1 MNKLEIELNEYLKTT
16 PVNEEELAA
25 LKEWVADGN
34 SVHSN
39 PSMATDEHGNPTD
52 FMFDYRYHAEIYKE
66 LERLS
71 VNEKEVFLARL
82 RGEETIDT
90 LREDLQS
97 VTYER
102 NVYYQVLKKYGLLKE
117 AELRLE
123 QGRQSTFELELNP
136 DEELPFQ

>member
-1 MNKLEIELNEYLKTT
+1 MT
-16 PVNEEELAA
+16 EEELAA

-39 PSMATDEHGNPTD
+39 PSMATDEHGNPSD
-52 FMFDYRYHAEIYKE
+52 FLFDYRYHVEIYKE
-66 LERLS
+66 LERLTGK
-71 VNEKEVFLARL
+71 EKKIFLARL

-90 LREDLQS
+90 LREDLQRII
-97 VTYER
+97 YER
-102 NVYYQVLKKYGLLKE
+102 DVYYKVLSKYDLLKE

-123 QGRQSTFELELNP
+123 QGRLSNFEPDIQP

>member
-1 MNKLEIELNEYLKTT
+1 MNKLEKELKEYLKTT
-16 PVNEEELAA
+16 PMNEEELAA

-39 PSMATDEHGNPTD
+39 PSMATDEHGNPSD
-52 FMFDYRYHAEIYKE
+52 FLLDYRYHAEIYKE

-71 VNEKEVFLARL
+71 EKEKEIYLARL

-90 LREDLQS
+90 LREDLQKAI
-97 VTYER
+97 YER
-102 NVYYQVLKKYGLLKE
+102 DVYFQVLRNHGLLKE
-117 AELRLE
+117 AELRIE
-123 QGRQSTFELELNP
+123 QGRQLTFEIETNP

>member
-1 MNKLEIELNEYLKTT
+1 MNKLERELNEYLKTT
-16 PVNEEELAA
+16 PVNAEELAA
-25 LKEWVADGN
+25 LKEWVEDGN

-52 FMFDYRYHAEIYKE
+52 FLFDYRYHAEIYKE

-71 VNEKEVFLARL
+71 GKEKEIFLARL

-90 LREDLQS
+90 LREDLYKAS
-97 VTYER
+97 YER
-102 NVYYQVLKKYGLLKE
+102 DVYYQVLEKHGLLKE
-117 AELRLE
+117 AELRIE
-123 QGRQSTFELELNP
+123 QARSLSFEPEIKL

>member
-1 MNKLEIELNEYLKTT
+1 MNKLEIELSEYLKTT
-16 PVNEEELAA
+16 SVNEEELAA

-34 SVHSN
+34 SVYSN
-39 PSMATDEHGNPTD
+39 PSMATDEHGNLSD
-52 FMFDYRYHAEIYKE
+52 FLFDYRYHTKIYKE

-71 VNEKEVFLARL
+71 ENEKEVFLARL

>member
-1 MNKLEIELNEYLKTT
+1 MNKLEIELSEYLKTT
-16 PVNEEELAA
+16 PVNAEELAA

-39 PSMATDEHGNPTD
+39 PSMATDEHGNPSD
-52 FMFDYRYHAEIYKE
+52 FLLDYRYHAEIYRD

-71 VNEKEVFLARL
+71 GKEKEIYLARL

-90 LREDLQS
+90 LREDLYKA
-97 VTYER
+97 VYER
-102 NVYYQVLKKYGLLKE
+102 NVYYQVLKKYGLLQE

-123 QGRQSTFELELNP
+123 QGRQLTFEPEINP

>member
-1 MNKLEIELNEYLKTT
+1 MNKLEIELSEYLKTT
-16 PVNEEELAA
+16 SVNEEELAA

-34 SVHSN
+34 SVYSN
-39 PSMATDEHGNPTD
+39 PSMATDEHGNPSD
-52 FMFDYRYHAEIYKE
+52 FLFDYRYHTKIYKE

-71 VNEKEVFLARL
+71 ENEKEVFLARL

>member
-39 PSMATDEHGNPTD
+39 PSMVTDEHGNPMD
-52 FMFDYRYHAEIYKE
+52 FLFDYRYHAEIYKE
-66 LERLS
+66 LEHLS
-71 VNEKEVFLARL
+71 GKEKQIYLARL
-82 RGEETIDT
+82 RGEETTDT
-90 LREDLQS
+90 LWEDLCKA
-97 VTYER
+97 VYER
-102 NVYYQVLKKYGLLKE
+102 NVYYQVLKKHGFLEE
-117 AELRLE
+117 AELRIE
-123 QGRQSTFELELNP
+123 QGRKLTFKSKTNL